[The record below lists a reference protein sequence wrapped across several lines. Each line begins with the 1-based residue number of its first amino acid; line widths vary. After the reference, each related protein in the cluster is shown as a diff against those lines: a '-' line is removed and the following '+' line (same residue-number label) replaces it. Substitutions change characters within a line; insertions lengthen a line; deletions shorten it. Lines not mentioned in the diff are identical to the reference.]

1 VNTQLVNSIIQ
12 VVRSLPRDEQQLLIE
27 SLNRLLLQPLTDE
40 SGTSEPAATADTISD
55 KDSEEPI
62 DADAW
67 AVWQSLG
74 DSAVSGQL
82 DNPSVNHDRYL
93 YAKPSWI
100 GRLSILLA
108 PVLGVDS
115 NFDTFSQVLG
125 QGFPKLVLQRL
136 RRGLGGKYC
145 PGPQV
150 K

>member
-1 VNTQLVNSIIQ
+1 MDVNTQLVNSIIQ

-27 SLNRLLLQPLTDE
+27 SLNQLLLQPLTDE

-82 DNPSVNHDRYL
+82 ENPSVNHDRYL
-93 YAKPSWI
+93 YAKP
-100 GRLSILLA
+100 
-108 PVLGVDS
+108 
-115 NFDTFSQVLG
+115 
-125 QGFPKLVLQRL
+125 
-136 RRGLGGKYC
+136 
-145 PGPQV
+145 
-150 K
+150 